1 MIGAFRSVFRK
12 ELRENLRDRRTL
24 LSALVFGPLGAPVLF
39 AVLMNVT
46 LERSA
51 ERADQPVEIAI
62 AGAQHAPNL
71 VGFLVRQGA
80 AVHEFRGGGPAA
92 ASAVR
97 SREERLVLVIPE
109 GYAARLR
116 AAEPAA
122 VQLYADSSDTSTAA
136 ARARVGAWLQAY
148 ASEIAALRLQARG
161 VSPLLVQPV
170 VVDAI
175 DVATPATRALLVLG
189 MLSYFIVFATL
200 MGGLY
205 VAIDATA
212 GERERGSLEPL
223 LTTPAPRSRI
233 VYGKIAAAAFCMSL
247 SLALTLLAFAIGLR
261 FVPLEQLGMTANFGP
276 QVAFAVFLLMLP
288 FVLLGAS
295 LMTIV
300 ASFTRSYREAQS
312 WLTAVL
318 LVPTVPIIFAALYQ
332 VQASTDLMWIP
343 SLSQHLLINS
353 LLRAE
358 PLDLAHVLSSA
369 GATLGFG
376 VALAWLAARLY
387 RREAILG

>member
-1 MIGAFRSVFRK
+1 MRAFWTVFRK

-24 LSALVFGPLGAPVLF
+24 LSALVFGPLGAPLLF

-51 ERADQPVEIAI
+51 ERADQRVEIAVS
-62 AGAQHAPNL
+62 GAEHAPNL
-71 VGFLVRQGA
+71 VAFLVRQGA
-80 AVHEFRGGGPAA
+80 ALHDFEGGGPAA

-97 SREERLVLVIPE
+97 AREEGLVLVIPADYGE
-109 GYAARLR
+109 RLR
-116 AAEPAA
+116 AAQPVP
-122 VQLYADSSDTSTAA
+122 VQLYTDSSDTSTAA
-136 ARARVGAWLQAY
+136 ARARAGAWLHAY
-148 ASEIAALRLQARG
+148 SSQLAALRLQARG
-161 VSPLLVQPV
+161 LSPLLVQPV
-170 VVDAI
+170 VVDAV
-175 DVATPATRALLVLG
+175 DVATPAARALLVLG

-247 SLALTLLAFAIGLR
+247 SLALTVIAFAVSLK
-261 FVPLEQLGMTANFGP
+261 FVRLEQLGMSANFGP
-276 QVAFAVFLLMLP
+276 GVALTIFLLMLP

-332 VQASTDLMWIP
+332 VQASTELMWVP

-358 PLDLAHVLSSA
+358 PLDLVHVLLSA
-369 GATLGFG
+369 GATLTFG
-376 VALAWLAARLY
+376 ALLAWVAARLY